1 MRKLSVFLL
10 LPLLSLPL
18 RVRAGRMAR
27 IGEAAPR
34 DPARGEI
41 PPYFRAFVRRCLRA
55 PRRLLTHSATVQEI
69 HVIAGAADADV
80 IQATPPARR
89 AGVRSLRQ
97 RVLPAAPRVRP
108 QTT

>member
-1 MRKLSVFLL
+1 MRKLSVLL

-18 RVRAGRMAR
+18 RVRADRGAR
-27 IGEAAPR
+27 IVEGIPR
-34 DPARGEI
+34 DPARGHL
-41 PPYFRAFVRRCLRA
+41 PPFLHALVRRCLSA

-80 IQATPPARR
+80 IKAAPPARR
-89 AGVRSLRQ
+89 ASVRSITR
-97 RVLPAAPRVRP
+97 RVLPATPRVRP